1 MNHLEYQELTAR
13 LTALTEMV
21 KVFRTPVED
30 EALGMFQ
37 GMFRGMFDKEDY
49 EKVERVAKQ
58 IRSSYWRKASQEV
71 KELSGWMDTRVD
83 SFVSSNQDRA
93 DRELPFTKDLE
104 TLTLALADFIDE
116 ANEPAPGMVGLFGP
130 VLKRCNDWVAM
141 IREWTHLDAF
151 RLRVIQSEAYQE
163 AVRDGSIIKPFT
175 WTRGIG
181 ELAGW
186 LMNSKGKD
194 DKALIGVYPQKE
206 GKKSKGRKWKEADK
220 VFTWKG
226 KLVGWEQL
234 ANNFY

>member
-13 LTALTEMV
+13 LTALTEIV
-21 KVFRTPVED
+21 KVFRTPFEV
-30 EALGMFQ
+30 A
-37 GMFRGMFDKEDY
+37 R
-49 EKVERVAKQ
+49 EKKILNA
-58 IRSSYWRKASQEV
+58 YWIKASREV
-71 KELSGWMDTRVD
+71 KELSGWMDTRID

-116 ANEPAPGMVGLFGP
+116 ANEPAPGIVGLFGP

-151 RLRVIQSEAYQE
+151 RLRVIRSDAYQE
-163 AVRDGSIIKPFT
+163 AVHEGWIIKPFT

-181 ELAGW
+181 ELASW
-186 LMNSKGKD
+186 LMNSKRKD
-194 DKALIGVYPQKE
+194 IKEKDNDKLIDVYPEKE

-220 VFTWKG
+220 VFTVKG
-226 KLVGWEQL
+226 KLVEWEQL
-234 ANNFY
+234 QNNFA

>member
-13 LTALTEMV
+13 LTALTEIV
-21 KVFRTPVED
+21 KVFRTPFEV
-30 EALGMFQ
+30 A
-37 GMFRGMFDKEDY
+37 R
-49 EKVERVAKQ
+49 EKKILNA
-58 IRSSYWRKASQEV
+58 YWIKASREV

-116 ANEPAPGMVGLFGP
+116 ANEPAPGIVGLFGP

-151 RLRVIQSEAYQE
+151 RLRVIRSDAYQE
-163 AVRDGSIIKPFT
+163 AVRDGRIIKPFT
-175 WTRGIG
+175 WTGGIG

-194 DKALIGVYPQKE
+194 DKPLIDVYPQKE
-206 GKKSKGRKWKEADK
+206 GKDWKGRKWKKADK
-220 VFTWKG
+220 VFTVKG
-226 KLVGWEQL
+226 ELVESERL
-234 ANNFY
+234 ANNFR

>member
-30 EALGMFQ
+30 EALGMIQ
-37 GMFRGMFDKEDY
+37 GMFRGMFVKKEY
-49 EKVERVAKQ
+49 EKVERVASQ

-116 ANEPAPGMVGLFGP
+116 ANKPAPGIVGLFGP

-141 IREWTHLDAF
+141 IREWTHMDAF
-151 RLRVIQSEAYQE
+151 RLKVIRSEAYQK
-163 AVRDGSIIKPFT
+163 AVDEGSIIKPFT

-181 ELAGW
+181 ELTDW
-186 LMNSKGKD
+186 LTRNK
-194 DKALIGVYPQKE
+194 LIDVYSQKE
-206 GKKSKGRKWKEADK
+206 GQNWKGRKWKEADK

-226 KLVGWEQL
+226 KLVGWKQL
-234 ANNFY
+234 ASNFY